1 MSEDSEPPVGFLSLL
16 LDGKSGEQAGGAA
29 LTLERLRALLELPAG
44 DLTTSTT
51 AVLGR
56 VGDRYDLT
64 GELGRGGVGRVCLAV
79 DRELGRQVAVKI
91 LLDPDTASRA
101 RVERFVEEARITA
114 QLDHP
119 AVVPVYEVGL
129 TDSGDLYYTMK
140 RVDGTPLSRILA
152 GLRRL
157 EPRLVDAFPSARLLS
172 VFVSVCQAVA
182 FAHDRGV
189 VHGDI
194 KPDNVMVGAYGEV
207 LLLDWGFAT
216 RIGIDDL
223 ASLRRRLGAEG
234 KDRPVAVFGTPGYLP
249 PERITGGG
257 PPAPVSDVYALGVI
271 LYEILTLQRPFRAR
285 TREAM
290 LAAAVEGDPVPPPER
305 APGRRIAEDLG
316 DLCMDCLARDPR
328 RRPASASEL
337 AEAVIAYLSGS
348 HRRTEC
354 EGRVKQG
361 HRALERYL
369 RVRDHLRR
377 AEELTLEI
385 GKRIPAWLPVAD
397 KGPLLKGLQRVEQLR
412 QSTSDAYAEAVT
424 SFDSALSLDARD
436 ADARAGMADAYWL
449 RFEEAE
455 ERGDSRE
462 MALARRWL
470 MTYDDGRYLV
480 RIQGQAALTI
490 DSRPTHAEVIC
501 LRYNRRD
508 MLQHAEPYQE
518 LVRTPLRLLPLAM
531 GSYLLIFR
539 APGHR
544 STRFPVQIRRREHFN
559 PAEPVRLLP
568 LDVGLERFV
577 HVPAGRFRCGGD
589 PESPG
594 AQPAREEQLDDFLI
608 GRFPVT
614 AGEYLAFLGE
624 LQRRD
629 PERARERAPRQT
641 GMPGSLWELDGD
653 GWRLPSVDRNGNRWA
668 PDHPV
673 YGVSWHDAFAY
684 CEWRSGIEGVD
695 FDLPSELQWEK
706 AMRGVDARYH
716 PWGDW
721 FDPSLCSMRESHPV
735 RPLNR
740 PVGLF
745 PADCSP
751 FGVHEGA
758 GGVQEWCRDRSN
770 EDPGLRR
777 QRGGA
782 WILDKRYCRLANR
795 RANFAWTAELSSGF
809 RVVRPMPGD
818 VTAPA

>member
-1 MSEDSEPPVGFLSLL
+1 MTVDSDDPTGFLSLL
-16 LDGKSGEQAGGAA
+16 RDGESGEPSEATAP
-29 LTLERLRALLELPAG
+29 TLERLRALLELPSG
-44 DLTTSTT
+44 DLVASTS
-51 AVLGR
+51 AVLSR
-56 VGDRYDLT
+56 VGNRYDLT

-79 DRELGRQVAVKI
+79 DRELGRQVAIKT

-119 AVVPVYEVGL
+119 AVVPVYEVGI
-129 TDSGDLYYTMK
+129 TDDGELYYTMK
-140 RVDGTPLSRILA
+140 RVDGTPLSRILG
-152 GLRRL
+152 GLRRT
-157 EPRLVDAFPSARLLS
+157 EGRYVDAFPAARLLS
-172 VFVSVCQAVA
+172 VFVSVGQAVA

-223 ASLRRRLGAEG
+223 ASLRRRFGTDQE
-234 KDRPVAVFGTPGYLP
+234 KRPAAVFGTPGYLA
-249 PERITGGG
+249 PERITGLAA
-257 PPAPVSDVYALGVI
+257 PTPASDVYALGVI
-271 LYEILTLQRPFRAR
+271 LYEILTLARPFRERSRDALL
-285 TREAM
+285 EAT
-290 LAAAVEGDPVPPPER
+290 VERDPTPPAER
-305 APGRRIAEDLG
+305 APARRIAEDLG
-316 DLCMDCLARDPR
+316 DLCLSCLSREPE
-328 RRPASASEL
+328 RRPATASAL
-337 AEAVIAYLSGS
+337 AAEVSAYLSGS

-385 GKRIPAWLPVAD
+385 GKQIPAWLPVAD
-397 KGPLLKGLQRVEQLR
+397 KGPLLKGLERVDQLR
-412 QSTSDAYAEAVT
+412 LSASDAYAEAVT

-436 ADARAGMADAYWL
+436 TDARAGMADAYWL

-455 ERGDSRE
+455 ERGDTRE

-470 MTYDDGRYLV
+470 MTYDDGRYMV
-480 RIQGQAALTI
+480 RIQGQAAMTI
-490 DSRPTHAEVIC
+490 DSLPTHAEVIC

-539 APGHR
+539 APGYR

-559 PAEPVRLLP
+559 PATPVRLLP
-568 LDVGLERFV
+568 LDAALDRFV
-577 HVPAGRFRCGGD
+577 HVPGGRFRVGGD
-589 PESPG
+589 PESPD
-594 AQPAREEQLDDFLI
+594 ALPAGEEQLDDFMI

-614 AGEYLAFLGE
+614 AGEYLAFLE
-624 LQRRD
+624 DLQRRD
-629 PERARERAPRQT
+629 PEQAKERAPRQT
-641 GMPGSLWELDGD
+641 GMPGSLWERDTQ
-653 GWRLPSVDRNGNRWA
+653 GWRLPSVDRNGQRWA
-668 PDHPV
+668 VNHPV
-673 YGVSWHDAFAY
+673 YGVSWHDAVAY
-684 CEWRSGIEGVD
+684 CEWRSAVEGVE
-695 FDLPSELQWEK
+695 FGLPSGLQWEK
-706 AMRGVDARYH
+706 AMRGVDARHH
-716 PWGDW
+716 PWGNW
-721 FDPSLCSMRESHPV
+721 FDPSLCSMRESNPV
-735 RPLNR
+735 RPINR

-745 PADCSP
+745 PADRSP
-751 FGVHEGA
+751 FGVHDGA
-758 GGVQEWCRDRSN
+758 GGVQEWCRDRIN
-770 EDPGLRR
+770 DDPDLRR

-782 WILDKRYCRLANR
+782 WILDRRYSRLANR

-809 RVVRPMPGD
+809 RVVRPLPRD
-818 VTAPA
+818 VTSRA